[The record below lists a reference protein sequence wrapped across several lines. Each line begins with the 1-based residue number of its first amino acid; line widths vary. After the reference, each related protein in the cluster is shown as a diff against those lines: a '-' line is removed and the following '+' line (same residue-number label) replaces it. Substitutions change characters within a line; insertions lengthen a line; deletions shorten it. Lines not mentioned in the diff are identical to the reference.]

1 MWLLLMFIT
10 VNVIT
15 AVAVC
20 DANSSYLQRPEVDVP
35 LRGAGELAAAG
46 EVALLAVASGEA
58 SAPGEVAFL
67 AAAAGEVTA
76 AGEVAFLAAA
86 AGEAAGV
93 LVGAATDAEE
103 VAGAR
108 AVELLAG
115 AAGVAVWTNVKL
127 VVVIVAFAM
136 EPVMLYGLIAV
147 LRPDQ

>member
-1 MWLLLMFIT
+1 M
-10 VNVIT
+10 
-15 AVAVC
+15 
-20 DANSSYLQRPEVDVP
+20 
-35 LRGAGELAAAG
+35 RGVGELASAAAAAG
-46 EVALLAVASGEA
+46 EVTVLAAASGEA

-76 AGEVAFLAAA
+76 AGEVKFLAAA

-93 LVGAATDAEE
+93 LAGAATDAEE

-115 AAGVAVWTNVKL
+115 AAGVAVLTNVKL

-136 EPVMLYGLIAV
+136 EPVMLYGLMAV
-147 LRPDQ
+147 LRPAVACKKLSIRTLPGCKASTAMT